1 MDVAPI
7 ISVLLKQAP
16 YLMFS
21 LLGLGMVLIG
31 STGKF
36 IKAEIDSN
44 DRPILKRTGWG
55 IFWLFLIAALFEV
68 VLPGKLKD
76 FISFLLSPL
85 TLWLMVGLSICILFV
100 YLGVVYVKKARVE
113 KGYRVETDKILDEP
127 FDCRGETLYKTA
139 GILVENSGIAEI
151 RCVAKLS
158 KIMKFTKEEN
168 KIDTIPIKIKKLN
181 PNGLNLRW
189 DDSLGA
195 CTIKKQ
201 RPRRID
207 LVNSYDDYEN
217 YFRKGRLCF
226 ENGYT
231 SPLETGAYL
240 IEIDIFRI
248 SGNNQVKI
256 NTVQGVLGISIY
268 YKSLPSPVSGDGVSV
283 IWHEED

>member
-36 IKAEIDSN
+36 IKAEIDSK
-44 DRPILKRTGWG
+44 DRPILKKTGWG

-76 FISFLLSPL
+76 FISFLLSPS
-85 TLWLMVGLSICILFV
+85 TLWRMVGLGICILFV
-100 YLGVVYVKKARVE
+100 YLGVVYIKKVRVE

-127 FDCRGETLYKTA
+127 FDCGGETLYKTA

-158 KIMKFTKEEN
+158 KVMKFTKEEN

-189 DDSLGA
+189 DDGLGA

-207 LVNSYDDYEN
+207 LVNSYEDYKN

-248 SGNNQVKI
+248 SGNNQIKI

-268 YKSLPSPVSGDGVSV
+268 YKSLPSPVSGDGISV